1 MTDRDD
7 LLSELGMAPSVNN
20 SGTSTATFGNSSP
33 DPNAIA
39 AAMPT
44 TEAPSSPGETRTD
57 DIDLESSGNEW
68 NQLA

>member
-33 DPNAIA
+33 DPSSHAIA
-39 AAMPT
+39 LPAA
-44 TEAPSSPGETRTD
+44 EAPSSPADTRTD
-57 DIDLESSGNEW
+57 DVEF
-68 NQLA
+68 